1 MYLGDDFS
9 VQLLLCDM
17 LPTPKTKQ
25 SKTPVQ
31 MTNKLQ
37 NKKNL
42 IILCLR
48 TMDMNITNYTTD

>member
-1 MYLGDDFS
+1 
-9 VQLLLCDM
+9 
-17 LPTPKTKQ
+17 
-25 SKTPVQ
+25 

-48 TMDMNITNYTTD
+48 TMDMYITNYTTDRIPYPDFKKN